1 VDQLPDNNAA
11 RRLPALHAT
20 FTPIHFFSEF
30 AMALP
35 VALQNLSLPVIASPM
50 FIASGPAL
58 VAAQCK
64 AGIVGSFP
72 ALNARPAELL
82 GTWLSDLKT
91 ELAEFQAANPGA
103 KVGPIAVN
111 QIVHQSN
118 DRLARDVAVCVEH
131 QVPIIISSL
140 RAPPKEMLDAIHSY
154 GGIVLHD
161 VVSIRHAQKAL
172 EAGVDGL
179 ILVASGA
186 GGHAGTLSPFALVGE
201 VRKFFSGPIALSGS
215 IATGDAILAA
225 QAMGADFA
233 YIGSRWLA
241 TKESNVTDAYRDA
254 IVESAA
260 ADVIYTNLFTGVH
273 GNYLKK
279 SIELAGLN
287 PDALPEADKSAMN
300 FGSGSAKAW
309 RDIWGAGQGVGLM
322 DDVPTVAEMVQRL
335 HREYDAARARL
346 ALR

>member
-1 VDQLPDNNAA
+1 
-11 RRLPALHAT
+11 
-20 FTPIHFFSEF
+20 
-30 AMALP
+30 MALP
-35 VALQNLSLPVIASPM
+35 TVLQNLSLPVIASPM

-82 GTWLSDLKT
+82 DTWLTDMQR
-91 ELAEFQAANPGA
+91 ELADYQELHPDR

-118 DRLARDVAVCVEH
+118 DRLEHDVAVCVKH

-140 RAPPKEMLDAIHSY
+140 RAPPQEMLDAVHAY

-161 VVSIRHAQKAL
+161 VVSIRHAEKAL

-179 ILVASGA
+179 ILVAAGA
-186 GGHAGTLSPFALVGE
+186 GGHAGALSPFALVGE
-201 VRKFFSGPIALSGS
+201 VRKFFGGPIALSGS

-241 TKESNVTDAYRDA
+241 TRESNVTDAYRNA
-254 IVESAA
+254 IVESSA

-279 SIELAGLN
+279 SIVAAGLDPEN
-287 PDALPEADKSAMN
+287 LPVSDKSKMS

-322 DDVPTVAEMVQRL
+322 DDVPTVAEMVARL
-335 HREYDAARARL
+335 TEQYQAARERL
-346 ALR
+346 GLKA

>member
-1 VDQLPDNNAA
+1 
-11 RRLPALHAT
+11 
-20 FTPIHFFSEF
+20 
-30 AMALP
+30 MALP
-35 VALQNLSLPVIASPM
+35 PALPPALQNLSLPVIASPM

-82 GTWLSDLKT
+82 DTWLTDLQR
-91 ELAEFQAANPGA
+91 ELGA
-103 KVGPIAVN
+103 YQEAHPDQKVGPIAVN

-118 DRLARDVAVCVEH
+118 DRLEHDVAVCVKH

-140 RAPPKEMLDAIHSY
+140 RAPPQEMLDAVHAY

-161 VVSIRHAQKAL
+161 VISIRHAEKAL

-179 ILVASGA
+179 ILVAAGA
-186 GGHAGTLSPFALVGE
+186 GGHAGALSPFALVGE
-201 VRKFFSGPIALSGS
+201 VRKFFDGPLALSGS

-241 TKESNVTDAYRDA
+241 TRESNVSDAYRDA
-254 IVESAA
+254 IVGSSA
-260 ADVIYTNLFTGVH
+260 ADVVYTNLFTGVH

-279 SIELAGLN
+279 SILAAGLD
-287 PDALPEADKSAMN
+287 PDNLPVSDKSKMS
-300 FGSGSAKAW
+300 FGAGSAKAW

-322 DDVPTVAEMVQRL
+322 DDVPTVAEMVERL
-335 HREYDAARARL
+335 TEQYQAARVRL
-346 ALR
+346 KI

>member
-1 VDQLPDNNAA
+1 
-11 RRLPALHAT
+11 
-20 FTPIHFFSEF
+20 
-30 AMALP
+30 MALP
-35 VALQNLSLPVIASPM
+35 PVLQDLSLPVIASPM

-82 GTWLSDLKT
+82 DTWLTDLQR
-91 ELAEFQAANPGA
+91 ELADYQEAHPGR

-118 DRLARDVAVCVEH
+118 DRLEHDVAVCVKH

-140 RAPPKEMLDAIHSY
+140 RAPPPDMLDAVHAY

-161 VVSIRHAQKAL
+161 VISIRHAEKAL

-179 ILVASGA
+179 ILVAAGA
-186 GGHAGTLSPFALVGE
+186 GGHAGALSPFALVGE
-201 VRKFFSGPIALSGS
+201 VRKFFDGPIALSGS

-233 YIGSRWLA
+233 YIGSRFLA
-241 TKESNVTDAYRDA
+241 TRESNVTDAYRSA
-254 IVESAA
+254 IVESSA
-260 ADVIYTNLFTGVH
+260 ADVVYTNLFTGVH

-279 SIELAGLN
+279 SIVAAGLD
-287 PDALPEADKSAMN
+287 PDNLPVSDKSKMS

-322 DDVPTVAEMVQRL
+322 DDVPTVAEMVERL
-335 HREYDAARARL
+335 QQQYQAARERL
-346 ALR
+346 GL

>member
-1 VDQLPDNNAA
+1 MTSTSHLPK
-11 RRLPALHAT
+11 
-20 FTPIHFFSEF
+20 
-30 AMALP
+30 
-35 VALQNLSLPVIASPM
+35 ALQNLALPVIASPM
-50 FIASGPAL
+50 FIASGPKL

-82 GTWLSDLKT
+82 DTWLTDLQS
-91 ELAEFQAANPGA
+91 ELAAYKAANPDA

-118 DRLARDVAVCVEH
+118 DRLAHDVEVCVKH

-140 RAPPKEMLDAIHSY
+140 RAPPPEMLDAIHSY

-161 VVSIRHAQKAL
+161 VISIRHAQKAL

-179 ILVASGA
+179 ILVAAGA
-186 GGHAGTLSPFALVGE
+186 GGHAGGLSPFALVGE
-201 VRKFFSGPIALSGS
+201 VRKFFKGPIALSGS

-241 TKESNVTDAYRDA
+241 TPESNVDEAYRQA
-254 IVESAA
+254 IIESSAA
-260 ADVIYTNLFTGVH
+260 DIVYTNLFTGVH
-273 GNYLKK
+273 GNYLRK
-279 SIELAGLN
+279 SIIAAGLD
-287 PDALPEADKSAMN
+287 PDNLPVSDKSKMN
-300 FGSGSAKAW
+300 FGSGGNSGAKAW

-322 DDVPTVAEMVQRL
+322 DDAPSVAEVVQRFSA
-335 HREYDAARARL
+335 EYQAAKARL
-346 ALR
+346 LAL

>member
-1 VDQLPDNNAA
+1 MTLP
-11 RRLPALHAT
+11 
-20 FTPIHFFSEF
+20 
-30 AMALP
+30 P
-35 VALQNLSLPVIASPM
+35 VLQDLSLPVIASPM

-82 GTWLSDLKT
+82 DTWLTDLQR
-91 ELAEFQAANPGA
+91 ELAAYQDANPGV

-111 QIVHQSN
+111 QIVHASN
-118 DRLARDVAVCVEH
+118 DRLAHDVEVCVKH

-140 RAPPKEMLDAIHSY
+140 RAPPKEMLDAVHAY
-154 GGIVLHD
+154 GGIVMHD
-161 VVSIRHAQKAL
+161 VVSIRHAEKAL

-179 ILVASGA
+179 ILVAAGA
-186 GGHAGTLSPFALVGE
+186 GGHAGALSPFALVGE
-201 VRKFFSGPIALSGS
+201 VRKFFKGPVALSGS

-241 TKESNVTDAYRDA
+241 TKESNVSDAYRDA

-260 ADVIYTNLFTGVH
+260 ADVVYTNLFTGVH

-279 SIELAGLN
+279 SIVAAGLD
-287 PDALPEADKSAMN
+287 PDNLPESDKSKMS
-300 FGSGSAKAW
+300 FGAGSAKAW
-309 RDIWGAGQGVGLM
+309 RDIWGAGPGVGWM
-322 DDVPTVAEMVQRL
+322 EGVRSVAEMFGRL
-335 HREYDAARARL
+335 KAEHAAARARL
-346 ALR
+346 ALG

>member
-1 VDQLPDNNAA
+1 
-11 RRLPALHAT
+11 
-20 FTPIHFFSEF
+20 
-30 AMALP
+30 MALP
-35 VALQNLSLPVIASPM
+35 KVLQDLSLPVIASPM

-72 ALNARPAELL
+72 ALNARPAEQLDV
-82 GTWLSDLKT
+82 WLTDLQA
-91 ELAEFQAANPGA
+91 ELADYQAAHPGQ

-118 DRLARDVAVCVEH
+118 DRLLHDVEVCVKH
-131 QVPIIISSL
+131 QVPITISSL

-161 VVSIRHAQKAL
+161 VISIRHAQKAI

-201 VRKFFSGPIALSGS
+201 VRKFYDGPIALSGA
-215 IATGDAILAA
+215 IATGDAVLAA

-241 TKESNVTDAYRDA
+241 TKESNTTEAYREA
-254 IVESAA
+254 ILESSA
-260 ADVIYTNLFTGVH
+260 ADVIYSNLFTGVH
-273 GNYLKK
+273 GNYLRK
-279 SIELAGLN
+279 SIVNAGLD
-287 PDALPEADKSAMN
+287 PEDLPQADKSKMN

-322 DDVPTVAEMVQRL
+322 HDVPTVAEMVERL
-335 HREYDAARARL
+335 KREYAAARDRL
-346 ALR
+346 RL

>member
-1 VDQLPDNNAA
+1 MTLP
-11 RRLPALHAT
+11 T
-20 FTPIHFFSEF
+20 
-30 AMALP
+30 
-35 VALQNLSLPVIASPM
+35 VLQNLSLPVIASPM

-82 GTWLSDLKT
+82 DTWLTDLQQ
-91 ELAEFQAANPGA
+91 ELADYAAANPGA
-103 KVGPIAVN
+103 RIGPIAVN
-111 QIVHQSN
+111 QIVHASN
-118 DRLARDVAVCVEH
+118 ARLEHDVEVCVKH

-140 RAPPKEMLDAIHSY
+140 RAPPKEMLDAVHSY

-179 ILVASGA
+179 ILVAAGA
-186 GGHAGTLSPFALVGE
+186 GGHAGALSPFALVGE
-201 VRKFFSGPIALSGS
+201 VRKFFDGPIALSGS

-241 TKESNVTDAYRDA
+241 TQESNVSDDYRDA
-254 IVESAA
+254 IVESSA
-260 ADVIYTNLFTGVH
+260 ADVVYTNLFTGVH

-279 SIELAGLN
+279 SIVNAGLD
-287 PDALPEADKSAMN
+287 PEALPASDKSKMS
-300 FGSGSAKAW
+300 FGDGSSKAKAW

-322 DDVPTVAEMVQRL
+322 NDVPTVAEMVERL
-335 HREYDAARARL
+335 TREYEAARARL

>member
-1 VDQLPDNNAA
+1 MTTHHLP
-11 RRLPALHAT
+11 T
-20 FTPIHFFSEF
+20 
-30 AMALP
+30 
-35 VALQNLSLPVIASPM
+35 VLQNLSLPVIGSPM

-58 VAAQCK
+58 VKAQCK
-64 AGIVGSFP
+64 AGIVGAFP
-72 ALNARPAELL
+72 ALNARPDELLDTWLTEIQAELAAC
-82 GTWLSDLKT
+82 
-91 ELAEFQAANPGA
+91 EAANPHTQA
-103 KVGPIAVN
+103 GPIAVN

-118 DRLARDVAVCVEH
+118 DRLAHDVEVCVKH

-161 VVSIRHAQKAL
+161 VISIRHAQKAL

-179 ILVASGA
+179 ILVAAGA

-201 VRKFFSGPIALSGS
+201 VRKFFNGPLALSGA

-241 TKESNVTDAYRDA
+241 TKESNIDDAYRQA
-254 IVESAA
+254 ILESSAA
-260 ADVIYTNLFTGVH
+260 DIVYTNLFTGVH

-279 SIELAGLN
+279 SIVAAGLDPEN
-287 PDALPEADKSAMN
+287 LPQADKSAMN
-300 FGSGSAKAW
+300 FGSGGNSKAKAW

-322 DDVPTVAEMVQRL
+322 DDVPGVAEMVERL
-335 HREYDAARARL
+335 KAEYAAARKRL
-346 ALR
+346 AL

>member
-1 VDQLPDNNAA
+1 MT
-11 RRLPALHAT
+11 LPA
-20 FTPIHFFSEF
+20 
-30 AMALP
+30 
-35 VALQNLSLPVIASPM
+35 VLQDLSLPVIASPM

-82 GTWLSDLKT
+82 DTWLTDLQR
-91 ELAEFQAANPGA
+91 ELTAYAAANPGA

-118 DRLARDVAVCVEH
+118 DRLAHDVEVCVRH

-140 RAPPKEMLDAIHSY
+140 RAPPREMMDAVHSY
-154 GGIVLHD
+154 GGIVMHD
-161 VVSIRHAQKAL
+161 VVSIRHAEKAL

-179 ILVASGA
+179 ILVAAGA
-186 GGHAGTLSPFALVGE
+186 GGHAGALSPFALVGE
-201 VRKFFSGPIALSGS
+201 VRKFFTGPIALSGS

-241 TKESNVTDAYRDA
+241 TQESNVSDGYREA
-254 IVESAA
+254 IVESSA
-260 ADVIYTNLFTGVH
+260 ADVVYTNLFTGVH

-279 SIELAGLN
+279 SIVAAGLD
-287 PDALPEADKSAMN
+287 PDQLPESDKSKMS
-300 FGSGSAKAW
+300 FDSGAAKAW

-322 DDVPTVAEMVQRL
+322 DDVPTVAEMVERL
-335 HREYDAARARL
+335 KREYDAARARL
-346 ALR
+346 AL

>member
-1 VDQLPDNNAA
+1 
-11 RRLPALHAT
+11 
-20 FTPIHFFSEF
+20 
-30 AMALP
+30 MALP
-35 VALQNLSLPVIASPM
+35 VALQNLSLPVIGSPM

-82 GTWLSDLKT
+82 DTWLTDLQA
-91 ELAEFQAANPGA
+91 ELAAYQAEHPNA

-118 DRLARDVAVCVEH
+118 DRLAHDVTVCVKH
-131 QVPIIISSL
+131 RVPIIISSL
-140 RAPPKEMLDAIHSY
+140 RAPPPEMMDAIHGY

-161 VVSIRHAQKAL
+161 VISIRHAQKAL

-179 ILVASGA
+179 ILVAAGA
-186 GGHAGTLSPFALVGE
+186 GGHAGPLSPFALVGE
-201 VRKFFSGPIALSGS
+201 VRKFFKGPIALSGA

-241 TKESNVTDAYRDA
+241 TKEAHVDDAYRQA
-254 IVESAA
+254 IVESTA
-260 ADVIYTNLFTGVH
+260 ADVVYTNLFTGVH

-279 SIELAGLN
+279 SIVNAGLD
-287 PDALPEADKSAMN
+287 PDNLPEADKSKMN
-300 FGSGSAKAW
+300 FGSGGTGAKAW

-322 DDVPTVAEMVQRL
+322 DDVPSVAQMVDRL
-335 HREYDAARARL
+335 QTEYQAARQRL
-346 ALR
+346 AL

>member
-1 VDQLPDNNAA
+1 
-11 RRLPALHAT
+11 
-20 FTPIHFFSEF
+20 
-30 AMALP
+30 MALP
-35 VALQNLSLPVIASPM
+35 RVLQDLSLPVIASPM

-72 ALNARPAELL
+72 ALNARPAEQLDV
-82 GTWLSDLKT
+82 WLT
-91 ELAEFQAANPGA
+91 ELQRELADYQKAHPEK

-118 DRLARDVAVCVEH
+118 DRLAHDVEVCVRH

-140 RAPPKEMLDAIHSY
+140 RAPPQEMLDAVHAY
-154 GGIVLHD
+154 GGIVMHD
-161 VVSIRHAQKAL
+161 VVSIRHAEKAL

-179 ILVASGA
+179 ILVAAGA
-186 GGHAGTLSPFALVGE
+186 GGHAGALSPFALGGE
-201 VRKFFSGPIALSGS
+201 VRKFFDGPIALSGS

-241 TKESNVTDAYRDA
+241 TKEANVSEAYREA
-254 IVESAA
+254 IVASNA
-260 ADVIYTNLFTGVH
+260 ADIVYTNLFTGVH

-279 SIELAGLN
+279 SIVAAGLD
-287 PDALPEADKSAMN
+287 PDNLPVSDKSKMS

-322 DDVPTVAEMVQRL
+322 DDVPTVAEMVERL
-335 HREYDAARARL
+335 KGQYQAARERL
-346 ALR
+346 GLPR

>member
-1 VDQLPDNNAA
+1 MTLP
-11 RRLPALHAT
+11 T
-20 FTPIHFFSEF
+20 
-30 AMALP
+30 
-35 VALQNLSLPVIASPM
+35 VLQNLSLPVIASPM

-82 GTWLSDLKT
+82 DTWLTDLQR
-91 ELAEFQAANPGA
+91 ELAEYKEANPDA
-103 KVGPIAVN
+103 IVGPIAVN
-111 QIVHQSN
+111 QIVHASN
-118 DRLARDVAVCVEH
+118 VRLEQDVAVCVKH

-140 RAPPKEMLDAIHSY
+140 RAPPKEMLDAVHGY

-179 ILVASGA
+179 ILVAAGA
-186 GGHAGTLSPFALVGE
+186 GGHAGSLSPFALVGE
-201 VRKFFSGPIALSGS
+201 VRKFFKGPIALSGS

-241 TKESNVTDAYRDA
+241 TRESNVSDAYRDA
-254 IVESAA
+254 IVTSTA
-260 ADVIYTNLFTGVH
+260 ADVVYTNLFTGVH

-279 SIELAGLN
+279 SIVAAGLD
-287 PDALPEADKSAMN
+287 PDNLPESDKSKMS

-322 DDVPTVAEMVQRL
+322 DDVPTVAEMVARL
-335 HREYDAARARL
+335 KGEYEAARARL
-346 ALR
+346 GLV